1 MLPCEGMKWSL
12 GLLSRQD
19 VVAISDANAVVLMK
33 EAGGILIG
41 VTNISQVGFWTE
53 TYNPVYGFTRN
64 PYEIYKSVGGSC
76 GGEACI
82 VAACGS
88 PIGIGIDFGGC
99 LRIPANRC
107 GVFTHKSSP
116 KLISIQGN
124 PLFSNSTEN
133 NIAVIGPIVK
143 YSEDLSFII
152 SILTKLD
159 VSRFLFDDDIQ
170 SRNIQYF
177 YSSRSLCGYAS
188 PVRKEVENNIK
199 KIVNELNRY
208 SVNEAISLEIDE
220 TVDTIP
226 IWGYKL
232 AECNSDFKELM
243 RNEKNEEIRPIREA
257 INYFFGKREYCLY
270 TIYNL
275 LGLIAIKPTNDDQ
288 LKQVLDKIKDIFLDI
303 LGDHSVLLFPTE
315 PLPLGY
321 PYESL
326 LRPHNNSYCAL
337 WSALEFPVTQV
348 PVGLI
353 KGCPMGVQI
362 VAGPYNDHL
371 CLAAAR
377 TLELLLGG
385 YKEPSS

>member
-19 VVAISDANAVVLMK
+19 VVAISDANAVGLMK

-257 INYFFGKREYCLY
+257 INYFFG
-270 TIYNL
+270 
-275 LGLIAIKPTNDDQ
+275 
-288 LKQVLDKIKDIFLDI
+288 
-303 LGDHSVLLFPTE
+303 DHSVLLFPTE